1 RGLTG
6 SQEEGYVGDLGR
18 NPIRRHATPLVPSA
32 GKIVRYLV
40 GSPGPE
46 VPLSK
51 VTRGLRRETQS
62 PFWFPMSSP
71 TSSGEYPPSKRRRM
85 STNSYPTGT
94 SNQQIIAS
102 NMNPNNSLVPGN
114 GQLMSNQANSVIIQQ
129 ASIPKRGARACTAC
143 RKGKNRCEGEVR
155 RANSSSTPASTVNP
169 LPSPPHT
176 VLAGRSPSS
185 GPFSTLPGS

>member
-1 RGLTG
+1 MESRYESFEQSRGVVMERLH
-6 SQEEGYVGDLGR
+6 R
-18 NPIRRHATPLVPSA
+18 
-32 GKIVRYLV
+32 
-40 GSPGPE
+40 SPGPE

-102 NMNPNNSLVPGN
+102 NMNPANALVAQN
-114 GQLMSNQANSVIIQQ
+114 GQLMSNQAAPVMIQQ

-155 RANSSSTPASTVNP
+155 RAGSSSTVASTAQ
-169 LPSPPHT
+169 SPHHPHK
-176 VLAGRSPSS
+176 S
-185 GPFSTLPGS
+185 